1 MGLSSATQRKPM
13 MSVQNR
19 CETSRF
25 LTLRTIWLMPR
36 GGWAWLTIAEASLSM
51 VPSMIGER
59 HGHCTAPGPKLHPGP
74 EGGHAVRSSPGASV
88 ELELAAQRTGGRAEE
103 RRPLQA
109 AEPLRPAR
117 HEDTAATSLDA
128 HRGPS
133 FLSVRR
139 SDEPW
144 SARRR
149 SG

>member
-36 GGWAWLTIAEASLSM
+36 GGWAWLTVQEASLSM

-59 HGHCTAPGPKLHPGP
+59 HGHCTAPGPELHPDP
-74 EGGHAVRSSPGASV
+74 EGRDAVRSSPGASV

-103 RRPLQA
+103 RLPL
-109 AEPLRPAR
+109 LRGDAPR
-117 HEDTAATSLDA
+117 HD
-128 HRGPS
+128 R
-133 FLSVRR
+133 
-139 SDEPW
+139 
-144 SARRR
+144 
-149 SG
+149 